1 MLNALPKA
9 NYWQKNKNI
18 KGNTTTTNE
27 KKKEKNTKKLLPVL
41 TKTSK
46 KLD

>member
-18 KGNTTTTNE
+18 KSYTTTTNE
-27 KKKEKNTKKLLPVL
+27 KKKREKKQKNC
-41 TKTSK
+41 SQF
-46 KLD
+46 